1 METFRNREYLTAR
14 VIRPGDSSQEDPGWE
29 TATPEERINAV
40 WDLTLLC
47 LAWQGDQ
54 TGELRLQDL
63 LAEFNAWGVEY
74 LILGAHALAAHG
86 HVRATRDLDVW
97 VRPDAEN
104 AKQVL
109 KALKEFGTP
118 LNDLTEADL
127 TRKGTVFQIGL
138 PPLRID
144 IITAID
150 GVGFD
155 EAWSARLL
163 TRFADLP
170 TAVLSREHLI
180 RNKRATG
187 RTQDLA
193 DLEWLETGEGK
204 R

>member
-1 METFRNREYLTAR
+1 METYSNLTAR
-14 VIRPGDSSQEDPGWE
+14 VIRPGDSSQDDPGWI
-29 TATPEERINAV
+29 TATPEERMSAV

-47 LAWQGDQ
+47 LAWQGDH
-54 TGELRLQDL
+54 TWEPRLRDL
-63 LAEFNAWGVEY
+63 LAEFNVLGVEY
-74 LILGAHALAAHG
+74 LIVGAHALAAHG

-97 VRPDAEN
+97 VRPHVEN
-104 AKQVL
+104 AKKVL
-109 KALKEFGTP
+109 KALKEFGTA
-118 LNDLTEADL
+118 LHDLTEADL
-127 TRKGTVFQIGL
+127 TRQGTVFQIGL

-150 GVGFD
+150 AVSFD

-163 TRFADLP
+163 TKFADLP

-193 DLEWLETGEGK
+193 DLEWLETNK
-204 R
+204 